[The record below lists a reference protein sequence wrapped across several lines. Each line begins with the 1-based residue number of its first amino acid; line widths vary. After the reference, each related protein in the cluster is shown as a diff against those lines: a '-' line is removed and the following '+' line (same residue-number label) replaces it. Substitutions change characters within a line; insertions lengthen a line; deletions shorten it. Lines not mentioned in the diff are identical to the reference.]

1 MTKLIKLATFSAVAC
16 ALSLSAASAATTV
29 GEPAAQSSDER
40 IILAQSNRRVDVY
53 GGMQT
58 DVYSSRSTA
67 QSMLRSIVGN
77 RLAAECQSQY
87 NSSLLWDTISY
98 LEFWDGTTGAGRY
111 RASTSQATG
120 YCR

>member
-1 MTKLIKLATFSAVAC
+1 MTKLIKLATFSAAAC
-16 ALSLSAASAATTV
+16 ALSLSTASAATTV

-67 QSMLRSIVGN
+67 ESMLRSIVGN

-87 NSSLLWDTISY
+87 NSSLLWDTINFQT
-98 LEFWDGTTGAGRY
+98 FWDGTTGSGRY
-111 RASTSQATG
+111 RAHTTQASG
-120 YCR
+120 LCR